1 MRTRKMIILASH
13 FDHFRRLTSA
23 AAESAIADTAVNIDW
38 NATALGGANA
48 EYTLCI
54 ACFIVPR

>member
-1 MRTRKMIILASH
+1 MIILASH